1 MSSSEDEDEDD
12 PDHHRKSDRD
22 ELSEVII
29 SSGSKSKME
38 RSRNESGDSGSGIE
52 IKARPSSKPIKI
64 NKTQNGGGKSYS
76 EFGSLLSVDKPLRNL
91 VKSSANSAS
100 GVSLA
105 SRLQSVL
112 RGRGGPGSVLSNS
125 HMSLMSR
132 NSRNRYYK
140 IQGHSVLKSAK
151 MSHFFIF
158 WQFTSSFV
166 QLKLTYLV
174 TLFDRT

>member
-1 MSSSEDEDEDD
+1 MSRKEAEFLPMSSSEDEDDD
-12 PDHHRKSDRD
+12 PDRGKSDQ

-29 SSGSKSKME
+29 SSGSKSKMT

-64 NKTQNGGGKSYS
+64 NKTQNGGKSYS

-112 RGRGGPGSVLSNS
+112 RGRGGPGSVLGNS

-132 NSRNRYYK
+132 NSRNR
-140 IQGHSVLKSAK
+140 
-151 MSHFFIF
+151 
-158 WQFTSSFV
+158 
-166 QLKLTYLV
+166 
-174 TLFDRT
+174 